1 MIREYNLKK
10 GMPKL
15 IIGDMMAEMPI
26 VQGGMGVGIS
36 LSSLA
41 SAVAEEGGI
50 GVISVVGTGIC
61 EPDFNSS
68 PLEANIRTLRS
79 EIRKAKELTKGI
91 IGVNIMVALSNYEDM
106 VRVSVEEGIDII
118 FSGAGLPL
126 DLPRY
131 ISENNKTKIVPIVSS
146 ARAAKIIAKRWI
158 DKYNYIPDAIVVEGP
173 LAGGHLGFSKEQIFD
188 PSYSLEKIVPEV
200 IEVVKEYEV
209 KYSKKIPVIAGGGI
223 YDGQDIY
230 KFISMGAA
238 GVQMATRF
246 VATYECD
253 ASMDFKQ
260 AYIECKEEDLV
271 IIKSPVGLPGRAIR
285 NKFITDVENDLKQPI
300 KCPYKCIRTCDYQ
313 KSPYCIAIALMNA
326 KRGNLT
332 KGFVFA
338 GQNAYKIQEIVSVK
352 NLMESLNYEYKSV
365 QQAEMDS

>member
-1 MIREYNLKK
+1 MNKEKNLMKN
-10 GMPKL
+10 MPRL
-15 IIGDMMAEMPI
+15 MIGDLIAEIPI

-41 SAVAEEGGI
+41 CAVAKEGGI
-50 GVISVVGTGIC
+50 GVISVVGTGIS
-61 EPDFNSS
+61 EPDFYYN

-91 IGVNIMVALSNYEDM
+91 VGVNIMVALSNYEDM

-126 DLPRY
+126 NLPKY
-131 ISENNKTKIVPIVSS
+131 IGENSKTKIVPIVSS
-146 ARAAKIIAKRWI
+146 ARAAKIITKRWI

-173 LAGGHLGFSKEQIFD
+173 MAGGHLGFSKEQIFD
-188 PSYSLEKIVPEV
+188 PGYSLEKIVPEV
-200 IEVVKEYEV
+200 IEVVKNYEV
-209 KYSKKIPVIAGGGI
+209 KYEKKIPVIAGGGI
-223 YDGQDIY
+223 YSGQDIY

-260 AYIECKEEDLV
+260 AYIDCKEEDLV

-285 NKFITDVENDLKQPI
+285 NKFINDVENDLKQPI
-300 KCPYKCIRTCDYQ
+300 KCPYKCILTCDYQ
-313 KSPYCIAIALMNA
+313 KSPYCIAVALMNA
-326 KRGNLT
+326 KKGNLSN
-332 KGFVFA
+332 GFVFA
-338 GQNAYKIQEIVSVK
+338 GQNAYKIKEIVSVE
-352 NLMESLNYEYKSV
+352 NLIKSLKSEY
-365 QQAEMDS
+365 Q